1 MKRRF
6 LLGLTLLGS
15 LAVALGLGLM
25 SVPHKFEEGKTM
37 SASGMNAN
45 LAAVYASIRAAS
57 DSLEASRLV
66 HMDFKDRLDEVFPAT
81 GSASSLPDGLSLQQ
95 VRADEAHAGGTV
107 ELTLRFDPGTRARP
121 NLRLDGS
128 GHERAFALAPGA
140 SATVT
145 AAPASTSTSST
156 APPSASATS

>member
-45 LAAVYASIRAAS
+45 LAAVHASIRAAS

-81 GSASSLPDGLSLQQ
+81 GGASSLPDGLSLQQ
-95 VRADEAHAGGTV
+95 VSPRVEPGSLADPSIVNGFFRAS
-107 ELTLRFDPGTRARP
+107 LRRRAKPTSLRSRLG
-121 NLRLDGS
+121 NLRRFL
-128 GHERAFALAPGA
+128 
-140 SATVT
+140 SACGC
-145 AAPASTSTSST
+145 
-156 APPSASATS
+156 